1 MAFLSWIVRRGKKE
15 QPVCQPR
22 RADARPLHTRT
33 NAVITAFSDPPRAIL
48 CRVLRAGIIA
58 CVAST
63 TASAQQPL
71 PSLDP
76 PAPRETL
83 GSFNL
88 VRAALLADTSEPLP
102 NFGHGACVV
111 LRLDGRIIARG
122 QAFGEDALGRAVALA
137 GADLARQVP
146 PAADVAA
153 ERVRT
158 SELARAALSLELA
171 GPPIPL
177 RMDTFAEVDAG
188 VQPGLDG
195 VGVRRGARVEVV
207 FPSTGQVFGRL
218 AGDMLA
224 SAIAELLDDATA
236 PLRGTP
242 SGELGPLVRTHGL
255 EVFRFRVAHV
265 AQTTGSAS
273 PGFLH
278 RGARPA
284 GPMTL
289 ADLRALERAYAEH
302 LAGRLRRDGPRSVL
316 LGTHHAGTGRDQ
328 PEVAPPAAQALACLA
343 LVTHARGAADEVEAL
358 PSLAVARSVL
368 RSLTNAPEGEPPLWE
383 DVEASAAWL
392 LAAGALMHRP
402 SEPAPAD
409 PEDVA
414 RIDAAV
420 AGAFS
425 AERGWSPRVP
435 EHARGLVACALA
447 SRVADA
453 REGDTQA
460 ARTLANG
467 AVRSLFRETQAQ
479 RWVMH
484 MPWLAHAEVML
495 AEGRDTIPAA
505 SALREFRALAW
516 AHQRRGVVDP
526 DDCDFEGGIVFTGS
540 GNPFPTWQTAG
551 VLATMALLAP
561 DPRLTD
567 EGEAMAQVVRLAAGA
582 GFLRRLTI
590 DDDGAWLAADRAR
603 AIGGVRVAPWD
614 PRLPLEATAMALL
627 ATSQSRRAIE
637 AIATRSTPGRTP

>member
-15 QPVCQPR
+15 QPVCQAR
-22 RADARPLHTRT
+22 RGSARAPDART
-33 NAVITAFSDPPRAIL
+33 NAVITVFSDAPRALL
-48 CRVLRAGIIA
+48 CGVLRAGIIA
-58 CVAST
+58 CLSGA
-63 TASAQQPL
+63 TAFAQDAL

-76 PAPRETL
+76 PAPREAL

-88 VRAALLADTSEPLP
+88 VRAALLADTGEPMP

-122 QAFGEDALGRAVALA
+122 QAFGEDALGRALALA
-137 GADLARQVP
+137 ETDLARQMP
-146 PAADVAA
+146 PGADAAA
-153 ERVRT
+153 ERARA
-158 SELARAALSLELA
+158 SELSRAALSLELA

-177 RMDTFAEVDAG
+177 RMDTFAEVDVG

-195 VGVRRGARVEVV
+195 VGVRRGSRVEVV

-224 SAIAELLDDATA
+224 SAIAELLGDATA

-242 SGELGPLVRTHGL
+242 TGELGPLVRTHGL
-255 EVFRFRVAHV
+255 EAFRFRVAHV

-289 ADLRALERAYAEH
+289 ADLRALERALAEH
-302 LAGRLRRDGPRSVL
+302 IAGRLRRDGPRNVL
-316 LGTHHAGTGRDQ
+316 LGTHHAGTGRDL

-343 LVTHARGAADEVEAL
+343 LVAHARGAADEVEAL
-358 PSLAVARSVL
+358 PSLAVARGVL

-392 LAAGALMHRP
+392 LAAGELMHMP
-402 SEPAPAD
+402 NEPAPAD
-409 PEDVA
+409 PEEVA
-414 RIDAAV
+414 RIDAVV
-420 AGAFS
+420 ASAFS
-425 AERGWSPRVP
+425 VERGWSPRVP
-435 EHARGLVACALA
+435 EHVRGLVACALA

-453 REGDTQA
+453 REGDA
-460 ARTLANG
+460 AGARALANG

-479 RWVMH
+479 RWVVH
-484 MPWLAHAEVML
+484 MPWLAKAEVL
-495 AEGRDTIPAA
+495 LSDGRDAVPAA

-516 AHQRRGVVDP
+516 AHQRRGVSDP
-526 DDCDFEGGIVFTGS
+526 DESDFEGGIVFTGS

-561 DPRLTD
+561 DARLTD

-603 AIGGVRVAPWD
+603 AVGGVRIAPWD

-627 ATSQSRRAIE
+627 ATSESRRAIE
-637 AIATRSTPGRTP
+637 AIATRSTPGGTP